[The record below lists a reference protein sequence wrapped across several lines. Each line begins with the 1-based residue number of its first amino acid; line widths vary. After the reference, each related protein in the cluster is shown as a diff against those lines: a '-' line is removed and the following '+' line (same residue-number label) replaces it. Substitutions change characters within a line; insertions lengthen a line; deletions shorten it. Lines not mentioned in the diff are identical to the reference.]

1 MAARIIA
8 GISGAVGAV
17 YAIRLLK
24 VPRELGAQPQLLV
37 SNSGWLTM
45 AQETGL
51 GKKRLIALAESV
63 RKR

>member
-8 GISGAVGAV
+8 GISGATGVV

-24 VPRELGAQPQLLV
+24 VPHELGAQPQPLV

-45 AQETGL
+45 AQETGM